1 MEKSGLVIEGGGMR
15 GIYAAGVLDV
25 LMEQKITF
33 DGVIGVSAGAI
44 HGSALVAEQPGRS
57 IRYYKKYC
65 ADDRFMSIKSLLK
78 TGEIVGRDF
87 CYRELPEV
95 LDPFDYET
103 FDRSATKFY
112 VTCSN
117 LETGK
122 AEYLEITDMH
132 KQIDLVRA
140 SASLPYV
147 SHIVEFDGMK
157 LLDGGCTDSIPVKA
171 FQKMGYT
178 KNVVILTR
186 DADYLKKPQN
196 VLPARWMYRKYPK
209 FIKALKE
216 RHQVYNQIREEIC
229 QMEQEGRIFV
239 IRPSEELKIGRMS
252 HDAEELQKI
261 YDIGKRDAAMS
272 MKSLRK
278 WMGSGNGR

>member
-1 MEKSGLVIEGGGMR
+1 MGKSGLVIEGGGVR

-44 HGSALVAEQPGRS
+44 HGSGFVAGQQGRS

-65 ADDRFMSIKSLLK
+65 ADERFMSVKSLLK
-78 TGEIVGRDF
+78 TGDIVGKDF

-95 LDPFDYET
+95 LDPFDY
-103 FDRSATKFY
+103 DAYDQSDTKFY

-117 LETGK
+117 LETGE

-178 KNVVILTR
+178 KNVVVLTR
-186 DADYLKKPQN
+186 DADYLKKPQS
-196 VLPARWMYRKYPK
+196 VIPARWMYRKYPR

-216 RHQVYNQIREEIC
+216 RHQVYNQTREEISK
-229 QMEQEGRIFV
+229 MEQEGSIFV
-239 IRPSEELKIGRMS
+239 IRPSEVLKIGRMS
-252 HDAEELQKI
+252 HDAEEIQKI
-261 YDIGKRDAAMS
+261 YDIGRKDAVKAMDD
-272 MKSLRK
+272 LRK
-278 WMGSGNGR
+278 WMGSEDE